1 MAKAF
6 DEWANDAE
14 TQRLS
19 AKAGEVQSKIL
30 DKYNNKQAS
39 QLLKELGYEDT
50 KRAREFVKNVF
61 VDRFENDY
69 FA

>member
-1 MAKAF
+1 MALK
-6 DEWANDAE
+6 ANDAK

-19 AKAGEVQSKIL
+19 TKAGEVQSKIL
-30 DKYNNKQAS
+30 DKYHNKQAS